1 MDWLNYHH
9 LLYFWTAAKEG
20 GIVRA
25 SAALHLSV
33 PTVSAQV
40 KALERA
46 LGEKLFE
53 RKGRSVALT
62 EMGQVVFRFA
72 DEIFSLGRELVDTVK
87 GRPTGRPARLMVGIA
102 DVVPKLVAK
111 RLLEPSLR
119 LGDPVRL
126 VCREDRP
133 DRLLA
138 ELATH
143 GLDVVVSDAPVPPAV
158 RVRAFGHP
166 LVESEV
172 SFFASG
178 ADAARYRRR
187 FPASLDGAP
196 MLLPSEGSALRRAI
210 DAWFD
215 RRSIRPRILVECA
228 DSALLKVFGEDGF
241 GVFPAPRI
249 VADDLR
255 RRHRAAEIGV
265 VDGVRE
271 TYYAITTERRIQH
284 PAVIAIRDAA
294 RGHGGT

>member
-53 RKGRSVALT
+53 KQGRSLALT
-62 EMGQVVFRFA
+62 EMGRVVFRFA

-87 GRPTGRPARLMVGIA
+87 GRPTGRPARLLVGIA

-111 RLLEPSLR
+111 RLLEPALR

-143 GLDVVVSDAPVPPAV
+143 GLDVVVSDSPVPPAV

-172 SFFASG
+172 SFFARVSS
-178 ADAARYRRR
+178 AARFRRR

-196 MLLPSEGSALRRAI
+196 VLLPSEGSALRRAI

-215 RRSIRPRILVECA
+215 RLSIRPRVLVECA
-228 DSALLKVFGEDGF
+228 DSALLKEFGEDGF

-249 VADDLR
+249 VAHDLR
-255 RRHRAAEIGV
+255 RHHRAAEIGV

-294 RGHGGT
+294 RRQ

>member
-111 RLLEPSLR
+111 RLLEPALR

-228 DSALLKVFGEDGF
+228 DSALLKEFGEDGF

>member
-111 RLLEPSLR
+111 RLLEPALR